1 MELGGASLDS
11 TGFGAMDESL
21 ISSGGRNLMFPLL
34 GFLSLVLTR
43 IAVSLQSWYRKSGL
57 VLCGGME
64 HVKSKFNRQ
73 SISININLLVYFLM
87 VDDILI

>member
-1 MELGGASLDS
+1 MELGGSSLDS

-64 HVKSKFNRQ
+64 LHLPVELFTG
-73 SISININLLVYFLM
+73 
-87 VDDILI
+87 